1 MNTVDPI
8 KTKGE
13 MKKMRKYLK
22 KNNMRNYALFILGTN
37 SALRASDLLSF
48 LVSTIQNL
56 DGSIKDRVTVKEKK
70 TGKTKI
76 FPINDLVKETM
87 IEYLSKSNLDFDD
100 YLFPS
105 RQGENQPITRQ
116 TVNNILKEAANACG
130 IKENIASHS
139 MRKSFGYWAYKSGVD
154 IMTVMK
160 LLNHSSP
167 AITLRYLGITQEN
180 LDEVYMN
187 MSKIM

>member
-76 FPINDLVKETM
+76 FPINDLVKETI